1 MSLKHAQA
9 PGMPYSVRFYKS
21 PLYYIQNQA
30 KSVICKDG
38 IRNDKIGKT
47 RKTFSLKLIQ
57 TVLIF
62 SLKAGI
68 RKENKT
74 EKLVSI
80 PRLSNIDKTNLD
92 LN

>member
-30 KSVICKDG
+30 KSVTRKDG

-47 RKTFSLKLIQ
+47 HKTFSLKLI
-57 TVLIF
+57 
-62 SLKAGI
+62 
-68 RKENKT
+68 
-74 EKLVSI
+74 
-80 PRLSNIDKTNLD
+80 
-92 LN
+92 